1 MHADKVDV
9 AWDGSKNKWLVRIE
23 AGTEV
28 IRRSCNH
35 ARDVDE
41 QQLRTAAKQ
50 TVIDEGYEVEESR
63 ITVVRES
70 SPSKTAKH

>member
-9 AWDGSKNKWLVRIE
+9 VWDGSKHKWLVRIE

-35 ARDVDE
+35 ARDADE
-41 QQLRTAAKQ
+41 QQLRTAARQ
-50 TVIDEGYEVEESR
+50 IVIDEGFEVEESR
-63 ITVVRES
+63 IAVIRDSGRDPQKE
-70 SPSKTAKH
+70 